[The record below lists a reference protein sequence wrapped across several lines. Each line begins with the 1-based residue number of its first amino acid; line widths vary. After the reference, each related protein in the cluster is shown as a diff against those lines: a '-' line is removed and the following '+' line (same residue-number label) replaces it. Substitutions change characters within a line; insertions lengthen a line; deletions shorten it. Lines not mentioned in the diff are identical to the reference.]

1 VEETEPT
8 DEVEQPRTP
17 HTPTGEGSHEPH
29 LDKKPLKGILKK
41 EGEENVDR
49 KGLSVAGLE
58 SVPGML
64 FGLVFLK
71 TFLFFCLSLVY

>member
-1 VEETEPT
+1 
-8 DEVEQPRTP
+8 
-17 HTPTGEGSHEPH
+17 

-71 TFLFFCLSLVY
+71 TFLFFCLFLVY